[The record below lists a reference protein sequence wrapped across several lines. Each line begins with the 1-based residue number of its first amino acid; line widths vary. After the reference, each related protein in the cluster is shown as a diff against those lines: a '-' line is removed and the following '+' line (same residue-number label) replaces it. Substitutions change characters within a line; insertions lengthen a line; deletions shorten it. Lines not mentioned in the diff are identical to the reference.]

1 MLSSFHLHQSNHDVN
16 ISPNVLAVTSPTLN
30 LQRDCRLSS
39 VVNYV
44 QGKLFLPALMGAQE
58 KLFSHIVFDK
68 QILTVFWTFSIPG
81 LRKAREKVKR

>member
-1 MLSSFHLHQSNHDVN
+1 MLSSFHFRRYNRHVN
-16 ISPNVLAVTSPTLN
+16 TSHMYLLSPLTLN
-30 LQRDCRLSS
+30 SQRDRRLSS

-58 KLFSHIVFDK
+58 KLFSHIVFGK

-81 LRKAREKVKR
+81 LRKAQEKVKR